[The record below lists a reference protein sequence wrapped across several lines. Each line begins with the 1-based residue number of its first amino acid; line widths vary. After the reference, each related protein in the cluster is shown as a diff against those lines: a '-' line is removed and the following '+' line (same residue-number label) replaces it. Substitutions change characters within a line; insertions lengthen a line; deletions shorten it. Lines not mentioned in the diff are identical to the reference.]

1 VEQVSREF
9 GVVIR
14 VSDHKPLMSMEF
26 KTAGL
31 KPYGK
36 VYEIEKH
43 AKALAEAWKRIR
55 HMTQDGRVPGPAR
68 T

>member
-1 VEQVSREF
+1 MDIHHRGMGEEERL
-9 GVVIR
+9 R
-14 VSDHKPLMSMEF
+14 
-26 KTAGL
+26 
-31 KPYGK
+31 
-36 VYEIEKH
+36 EIERH

>member
-14 VSDHKPLMSMEF
+14 VSDHKPLISTEF
-26 KTAGL
+26 KTVRL
-31 KPYGK
+31 KSHGK

-43 AKALAEAWKRIR
+43 TKALTEAWKRISDL
-55 HMTQDGRVPGPAR
+55 TEG